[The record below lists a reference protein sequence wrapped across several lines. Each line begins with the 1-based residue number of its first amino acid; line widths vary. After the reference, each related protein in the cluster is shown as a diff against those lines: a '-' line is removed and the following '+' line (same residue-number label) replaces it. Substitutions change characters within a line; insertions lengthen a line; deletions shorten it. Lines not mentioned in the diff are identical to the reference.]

1 LELWTIQSSLKYAI
15 KNIKEYRN
23 NKQALIDET
32 LKNFSTKLKI
42 NISKDQIHYSD
53 IHGWLYAYNLNTA
66 APNCYWDKDLRLGV
80 CGDWFSGNNAESAF
94 FNAKYLASI
103 I

>member
-1 LELWTIQSSLKYAI
+1 MD
-15 KNIKEYRN
+15 YRN

-53 IHGWLYAYNLNTA
+53 IHGWLYAYNPKTA
-66 APNCYWDKDLRLGV
+66 APNCYWDSDLRLGI

-94 FNAKYLASI
+94 FNAKYLANLI
-103 I
+103 